1 MITTNFNPSV
11 LTTQRNLNFA
21 TNSLNTALERMSTGY
36 KVNCAADDAA
46 GMFVSSRLN
55 ANIRGL
61 KQAQKN
67 AQDGISLLNT
77 AEGSLSNMTN
87 ILNRLRDLAVQGANG
102 VYDENSLDA
111 MQNEADSLVA
121 QLKQIQQGTLFNGKS
136 IFNTNATWNLTT
148 QNAGTATISTLSG
161 GGVSAKTPDTN
172 SLAGINTL
180 NSTPDAKSGSGFIEE
195 INRLSEEEAIA
206 QGYTVIKSAQ
216 DLIDEVFNID
226 NMDSIGFVDGKFI
239 LMNDIDLSGYDN
251 WYETNKEIY
260 ENGLAFIGTFDGN
273 GYEIKN
279 LTMQNSGQSGFFG
292 QTYQA
297 EIKNLGFENVDIES
311 GNNYSGPIASIS
323 IDTVISNCYTTG
335 KISGSVTG
343 GLVGG
348 NGGIIDCCYST
359 VTVTGHNAGGLVAVN
374 GWYHTRPT
382 LPGGITVPITNC
394 QITNSFAIGNVT
406 GNEYVGG
413 LIGAAGSNTSNISNV
428 YSTGNVKGDIGVGG
442 LIGYN
447 TVDSSISNAYATG
460 NVSGN
465 SYVGG
470 LVGGNENAFV
480 SNSLWDKD
488 KTGQTIGVGASTGT
502 ESNLQGLTTA
512 EMQDTANWQGWDT
525 SVWDFS
531 TYPPTFKMYTPTGG
545 GSTGGGTGGTDPSDP
560 SNPDNPNTPGGGDV
574 PIPGAVRLQIGSDSS
589 STSAIYVDTSFDL
602 GAFDVDFSSAD
613 SCAAAIEDIDEV
625 LSRINTKRSE
635 FGAVI
640 NRLSSILESQTTTIQ
655 NFTSAK
661 STIMDADIANES
673 ADFVKNQILQQT
685 SSALL
690 AQSQNLHASIVL
702 SLIG

>member
-1 MITTNFNPSV
+1 MISTNYNPSV
-11 LTTQRNLNFA
+11 LTTQRNLNLASF
-21 TNSLNTALERMSTGY
+21 SLNTALERMSTGY

-46 GMFVSSRLN
+46 GMFVASNLN

-136 IFNTNATWNLTT
+136 IFNANATWNLTT
-148 QNAGTATISTLSG
+148 QNTGTATISTLSG

-180 NSTPDAKSGSGFIEE
+180 NSTPDAKSSSGFIQQ
-195 INRLSEEEAIA
+195 INRLSEDEAIA
-206 QGYTVIKSAQ
+206 QGYTVIKTAQ
-216 DLIDEVFNID
+216 DLDNIR
-226 NMDSIGFVDGKFI
+226 NNLSGKYI
-239 LMNDIDLSGYDN
+239 LMNDIDLSSYAN
-251 WYETNKEIY
+251 WDP
-260 ENGLAFIGTFDGN
+260 IGEMDPDAGIMQGFTGVLDGN
-273 GYEIKN
+273 GYSIKN
-279 LTMQNSGQSGFFG
+279 LTINRPDEVAVGLFAMIGNSSGTAG
-292 QTYQA
+292 A
-297 EIKNLGFENVDIES
+297 EVKNLGLTDLDIT
-311 GNNYSGPIASIS
+311 GGDVGVGGLAGAVTFAKN
-323 IDTVISNCYTTG
+323 ISNCSITG
-335 KISGSVTG
+335 KIKG
-343 GLVGG
+343 G
-348 NGGIIDCCYST
+348 T
-359 VTVTGHNAGGLVAVN
+359 
-374 GWYHTRPT
+374 
-382 LPGGITVPITNC
+382 
-394 QITNSFAIGNVT
+394 
-406 GNEYVGG
+406 YVGG
-413 LIGAAGSNTSNISNV
+413 LIGFMQGYTDISNSYTSATVKGETAVGGICGYFESGSLVNSYVLGYTEGQNAVGGIIGGLGGDIADRKISNIYVS
-428 YSTGNVKGDIGVGG
+428 GIVKGNTETGGIIGASYLYDPDLHGYLINAIWDTEITG
-442 LIGYN
+442 QNTAIGYN
-447 TVDSSISNAYATG
+447 EAV
-460 NVSGN
+460 
-465 SYVGG
+465 
-470 LVGGNENAFV
+470 
-480 SNSLWDKD
+480 
-488 KTGQTIGVGASTGT
+488 T
-502 ESNLQGLTTA
+502 ESNNKGLTTA
-512 EMQDTANWQGWDT
+512 EMQDPANWQGWDDT
-525 SVWDFS
+525 VWDFS
-531 TYPPTFKMYTPTGG
+531 TYPPKLKWQTQ
-545 GSTGGGTGGTDPSDP
+545 SS
-560 SNPDNPNTPGGGDV
+560 SNPGGDSDADDPNTPGGGDV

-655 NFTSAK
+655 NFTSAQ

>member
-1 MITTNFNPSV
+1 MISTNYNPSV
-11 LTTQRNLNFA
+11 LTTQRNLNLASF
-21 TNSLNTALERMSTGY
+21 SLNTALERMSTGY

-46 GMFVSSRLN
+46 GMFVASNLN

-136 IFNTNATWNLTT
+136 IFNANATWNLTT
-148 QNAGTATISTLSG
+148 QNTGTATISTLSG

-172 SLAGINTL
+172 SLAGINTQ
-180 NSTPDAKSGSGFIEE
+180 NSTPDAKSSSGFIQQ
-195 INRLSEEEAIA
+195 INRLSEDEAIA
-206 QGYTVIKSAQ
+206 QGYTVIKTAQ
-216 DLIDEVFNID
+216 DLDNIR
-226 NMDSIGFVDGKFI
+226 NNLSGKYI
-239 LMNDIDLSGYDN
+239 LMNDIDLSSYAN
-251 WYETNKEIY
+251 WDP
-260 ENGLAFIGTFDGN
+260 IGEMDPDAGIMQGFTGVLDGN
-273 GYEIKN
+273 GYSIKN
-279 LTMQNSGQSGFFG
+279 LTINRPDEEYVGLFAITGGEVQ
-292 QTYQA
+292 
-297 EIKNLGFENVDIES
+297 NLGLENIDVTGDIIVGALAGAGS
-311 GNNYSGPIASIS
+311 N
-323 IDTVISNCYTTG
+323 VSNCSV
-335 KISGSVTG
+335 SGSITC
-343 GLVGG
+343 
-348 NGGIIDCCYST
+348 NT
-359 VTVTGHNAGGLVAVN
+359 AGGLLF
-374 GWYHTRPT
+374 GM
-382 LPGGITVPITNC
+382 GG
-394 QITNSFAIGNVT
+394 GNI
-406 GNEYVGG
+406 ESCY
-413 LIGAAGSNTSNISNV
+413 TS
-428 YSTGNVKGDIGVGG
+428 GDITG
-442 LIGYN
+442 LNGKNY
-447 TVDSSISNAYATG
+447 YCG
-460 NVSGN
+460 
-465 SYVGG
+465 VGG
-470 LVGGNENAFV
+470 LVGWANTANILECY
-480 SNSLWDKD
+480 SNSTIKTNSTNDMCSGGLIGRADNSIVANCYTIGEISAGNGVGGIVGMLAKSSITNSFTTMKSSGLTYVSGLAGVIDKD
-488 KTGQTIGVGASTGT
+488 SSLTNSIWNTETTGQSTAVGDNQGGT
-502 ESNLQGLTTA
+502 ESNNKGLTTA
-512 EMQDTANWQGWDT
+512 EMQNPANWSGWDT
-525 SVWDFS
+525 DIWDFS
-531 TYPPTFKMYTPTGG
+531 TYPPMFKMYTPTGG
-545 GSTGGGTGGTDPSDP
+545 GSTGGG
-560 SNPDNPNTPGGGDV
+560 DV
-574 PIPGAVRLQIGSDSS
+574 PIPDAVRLQIGSDSS

-655 NFTSAK
+655 NFTSAQ

>member
-11 LTTQRNLNFA
+11 LTTQRNLNIA
-21 TNSLNTALERMSTGY
+21 TSCLNTALERMSTGY

-46 GMFVSSRLN
+46 GMFVASNLN

-148 QNAGTATISTLSG
+148 QNTGTATISTLSG
-161 GGVSAKTPDTN
+161 GGVSAKTPDTS

-180 NSTPDAKSGSGFIEE
+180 NSTPDAKSSSGFIQQ
-195 INRLSEEEAIA
+195 INRLSEDEAIA
-206 QGYTVIKSAQ
+206 QGYTVIKTAQ
-216 DLIDEVFNID
+216 DLDNIRND
-226 NMDSIGFVDGKFI
+226 LDGKYI
-239 LMNDIDLSGYDN
+239 LMNDIDLSSYSN
-251 WYETNKEIY
+251 WDP
-260 ENGLAFIGTFDGN
+260 IGDIDSGVGFTGTLDGN
-273 GYEIKN
+273 GYAISN
-279 LTMQNSGQSGFFG
+279 LTINRPDEDGVGLFCIIGDPNTMSGGEVRNLGIEAVDILGNNASGLAVGSLGTITNCYVTGDVTGNEFAGGLVGMNRGIITNSYAAAVSVMGNDNASGGLVGFNVGTISNSYASGSITGSIHVGGLVGDNYGGTITNCYADGNVNGGMYTGGLAGRNSGIVTNSYATGLVQGA
-292 QTYQA
+292 TY
-297 EIKNLGFENVDIES
+297 
-311 GNNYSGPIASIS
+311 
-323 IDTVISNCYTTG
+323 
-335 KISGSVTG
+335 TG
-343 GLVGG
+343 GLVGSSYG
-348 NGGIIDCCYST
+348 AVQNSNWNTEST
-359 VTVTGHNAGGLVAVN
+359 GQSV
-374 GWYHTRPT
+374 
-382 LPGGITVPITNC
+382 
-394 QITNSFAIGNVT
+394 AIGDNL
-406 GNEYVGG
+406 G
-413 LIGAAGSNTSNISNV
+413 
-428 YSTGNVKGDIGVGG
+428 
-442 LIGYN
+442 
-447 TVDSSISNAYATG
+447 
-460 NVSGN
+460 
-465 SYVGG
+465 
-470 LVGGNENAFV
+470 
-480 SNSLWDKD
+480 
-488 KTGQTIGVGASTGT
+488 GT
-502 ESNLQGLTTA
+502 ESNNKGLTTT
-512 EMQDTANWQGWDT
+512 EIKDPANWQGWDDT
-525 SVWDFS
+525 VWDFS
-531 TYPPTFKMYTPTGG
+531 EYPPKLKWQDDLKTPIDAPP
-545 GSTGGGTGGTDPSDP
+545 DPSH
-560 SNPDNPNTPGGGDV
+560 PGDE

>member
-1 MITTNFNPSV
+1 MISTNYNPSV
-11 LTTQRNLNFA
+11 LTTQRNLNLASF
-21 TNSLNTALERMSTGY
+21 SLNTALERMSTGY

-46 GMFVSSRLN
+46 GMFVASNLN

-67 AQDGISLLNT
+67 AQDGISLLST

-148 QNAGTATISTLSG
+148 QNAGTAAISTLSG

-180 NSTPDAKSGSGFIEE
+180 NSTPDAKSSSGFIQQ
-195 INRLSEEEAIA
+195 INRLSEDEAIA
-206 QGYTVIKSAQ
+206 QGYTVIKTAQ
-216 DLIDEVFNID
+216 DLDNIR
-226 NMDSIGFVDGKFI
+226 NNLSGKYI
-239 LMNDIDLSGYDN
+239 LMNDIDLSSYAN
-251 WYETNKEIY
+251 WDP
-260 ENGLAFIGTFDGN
+260 IGEMDPDAGIMQGFTGVLDGN
-273 GYEIKN
+273 GYSIKN
-279 LTMQNSGQSGFFG
+279 LTINRPDEVAVGLFAMIGNSSGTAG
-292 QTYQA
+292 A
-297 EIKNLGFENVDIES
+297 EVKNLGLTDLDIT
-311 GNNYSGPIASIS
+311 GGDVGVGGLAGAVTFAKN
-323 IDTVISNCYTTG
+323 ISNCSITG
-335 KISGSVTG
+335 KIKG
-343 GLVGG
+343 G
-348 NGGIIDCCYST
+348 T
-359 VTVTGHNAGGLVAVN
+359 
-374 GWYHTRPT
+374 
-382 LPGGITVPITNC
+382 
-394 QITNSFAIGNVT
+394 
-406 GNEYVGG
+406 YVGG
-413 LIGAAGSNTSNISNV
+413 LIGFMQGYTDISNSYTSATVKGETAVGGICGYFESGSLVNSYVLGYTEGQNAVGGIIGGLGGDIADRKISNIYVS
-428 YSTGNVKGDIGVGG
+428 GIVKGNTETGGIIGASYLYDPDLHGYLINAIWDTEITG
-442 LIGYN
+442 QNTAIGYN
-447 TVDSSISNAYATG
+447 EAV
-460 NVSGN
+460 
-465 SYVGG
+465 
-470 LVGGNENAFV
+470 
-480 SNSLWDKD
+480 
-488 KTGQTIGVGASTGT
+488 T
-502 ESNLQGLTTA
+502 ESNNKGLTTA
-512 EMQDTANWQGWDT
+512 EMQDPANWQGWDDT
-525 SVWDFS
+525 VWDFS
-531 TYPPTFKMYTPTGG
+531 TYPPKLKWQTQ
-545 GSTGGGTGGTDPSDP
+545 SS
-560 SNPDNPNTPGGGDV
+560 SNPGGDSDADDPNTPGGGDV

-655 NFTSAK
+655 NFTSAQ

>member
-1 MITTNFNPSV
+1 MEPNHPKRRYCN
-11 LTTQRNLNFA
+11 NLHP
-21 TNSLNTALERMSTGY
+21 
-36 KVNCAADDAA
+36 V
-46 GMFVSSRLN
+46 
-55 ANIRGL
+55 
-61 KQAQKN
+61 
-67 AQDGISLLNT
+67 
-77 AEGSLSNMTN
+77 
-87 ILNRLRDLAVQGANG
+87 
-102 VYDENSLDA
+102 
-111 MQNEADSLVA
+111 
-121 QLKQIQQGTLFNGKS
+121 
-136 IFNTNATWNLTT
+136 
-148 QNAGTATISTLSG
+148 G

-180 NSTPDAKSGSGFIEE
+180 NSTPDAKSSSGFIRQ
-195 INRLSEEEAIA
+195 INRLSEDEAIA

-216 DLIDEVFNID
+216 DLIDKVFNID

-279 LTMQNSGQSGFFG
+279 LTMQNSGQAGFFG

-382 LPGGITVPITNC
+382 LPGGITVPITNS
-394 QITNSFAIGNVT
+394 QITNSFATGNVT

-413 LIGAAGSNTSNISNV
+413 LIGAAGSNTSHISNV

-470 LVGGNENAFV
+470 FVGGNENAFV

-512 EMQDTANWQGWDT
+512 ESQNPANWSGWDT

-531 TYPPTFKMYTPTGG
+531 TYPPTFKMYTPVGG
-545 GSTGGGTGGTDPSDP
+545 GSSGGGTGGTDPSDP
-560 SNPDNPNTPGGGDV
+560 NIPGGGTGGAGDV

>member
-1 MITTNFNPSV
+1 MISTNYNPSV
-11 LTTQRNLNFA
+11 LTTQRNLNLASF
-21 TNSLNTALERMSTGY
+21 SLNTALDRMSTGY

-46 GMFVSSRLN
+46 GMFVASNLN

-148 QNAGTATISTLSG
+148 QNAGTVTISAISG

-172 SLAGINTL
+172 SLAGINTQ
-180 NSTPDAKSGSGFIEE
+180 NSAPDAKSSSGFIQQ
-195 INRLSEEEAIA
+195 INRLSEDEAIA
-206 QGYTVIKSAQ
+206 QGYTVIKTAQ
-216 DLIDEVFNID
+216 DLDNIRND
-226 NMDSIGFVDGKFI
+226 LDGKYIF
-239 LMNDIDLSGYDN
+239 MNDIDLSSYSN
-251 WYETNKEIY
+251 WNPIGDATNGFTGEL
-260 ENGLAFIGTFDGN
+260 NGN
-273 GYEIKN
+273 GYVIKN
-279 LTMQNSGQSGFFG
+279 LTISRPDEDDVGLFAIIGDPNTMTGGEVRNLGIECADIVGYNSVGGLAGVSVGTIANCYIAGTITGNGALGGLIGQSAGVITDSYAAGSVVGNDSYIGGLAGYNSDGTILNSYAVSEVRGKDIYAFVYAGGLVGGSIGTISNSYALGKVIGNSGYIGGLVGHNQEG
-292 QTYQA
+292 T
-297 EIKNLGFENVDIES
+297 
-311 GNNYSGPIASIS
+311 
-323 IDTVISNCYTTG
+323 ISNSYATG
-335 KISGSVTG
+335 LVQGTNYTG
-343 GLVGG
+343 GLVG
-348 NGGIIDCCYST
+348 CYDYGTLENSIWNT
-359 VTVTGHNAGGLVAVN
+359 ETTGQSV
-374 GWYHTRPT
+374 
-382 LPGGITVPITNC
+382 
-394 QITNSFAIGNVT
+394 AIGDNL
-406 GNEYVGG
+406 G
-413 LIGAAGSNTSNISNV
+413 
-428 YSTGNVKGDIGVGG
+428 
-442 LIGYN
+442 
-447 TVDSSISNAYATG
+447 
-460 NVSGN
+460 
-465 SYVGG
+465 
-470 LVGGNENAFV
+470 
-480 SNSLWDKD
+480 
-488 KTGQTIGVGASTGT
+488 GT
-502 ESNLQGLTTA
+502 ESNNKGLTTA
-512 EMQDTANWQGWDT
+512 EMQNPTNWQGWDT
-525 SVWDFS
+525 SIWDFS
-531 TYPPTFKMYTPTGG
+531 TYPPTFKMYTPVGG
-545 GSTGGGTGGTDPSDP
+545 GSTGGG
-560 SNPDNPNTPGGGDV
+560 DV
-574 PIPGAVRLQIGSDSS
+574 QIPGAVRLQIGSDSS